1 MSGPAILIAAGGT
14 AGHVM
19 PALAVAEELVHRGAE
34 VTCAGAPDRVEAT
47 LVPAAGY
54 PFDPFR
60 VAGLERRPSLAL
72 LRAVALDAAA
82 PAACLRILRR
92 RRPDA
97 VLGAGGFVAGPM
109 LAAARAL
116 RIPSVLTESDSHLGL
131 ANRAAAPLVRRVF
144 LAYPIEGRNG
154 NRYEVVGR
162 PVARRF
168 FEADRASARDRLGL
182 DDAVF
187 VLAVFGA
194 MAGARRINEA
204 CAQAF
209 GAGQLDGVV
218 IHLSGAR
225 DLELVREQVTAPP
238 ERYRLSALADDF
250 ADVLAAADL
259 CVARAGGSVFE
270 LAAAGLPA
278 ILVPYPYATG
288 DHQRRNAD
296 FAARAG
302 AAVVVDDADL
312 DAAELTRVVTG
323 LQADPPR
330 RATMARAMRTLA
342 RPEAAARVAE
352 ELLRLAGAT

>member
-1 MSGPAILIAAGGT
+1 VSGPAIVIAAGGT

-19 PALAVAEELVHRGAE
+19 PALAVAEELVARGAQ
-34 VTCAGAPDRVEAT
+34 VTWAGAPDRVEAT
-47 LVPAAGY
+47 LVPASGY
-54 PFDPFR
+54 PFDAFR

-72 LRAVALDAAA
+72 VRAVAVDVAA

-97 VLGAGGFVAGPM
+97 VLGGGGFVAGPM
-109 LAAARAL
+109 VAAARAL
-116 RIPSVLTESDSHLGL
+116 RIPAVLTESDSHLGL

-154 NRYEVVGR
+154 DRYEVVGR

-168 FEADRASARDRLGL
+168 FEADRAAGRARLGL
-182 DDAVF
+182 DDDVF

-204 CAQAF
+204 CAAAF

-238 ERYRLSALADDF
+238 DRYRLSALADDF

-270 LAAAGLPA
+270 LAAAGLPS
-278 ILVPYPYATG
+278 ILVPYPHATG
-288 DHQRRNAD
+288 DHQRRNAE
-296 FAARAG
+296 FARRAG
-302 AAVVVDDADL
+302 GAVMVDDANL
-312 DAAELTRVVTG
+312 DAAELTRLVHE
-323 LQADPPR
+323 LQADPAR
-330 RATMARAMRTLA
+330 RAAMAAAMRGLA
-342 RPEAAARVAE
+342 RPDAAARVAD
-352 ELLRLAGAT
+352 ELLRLAKAS